1 MTPLESAQFVLNGVT
16 IWDEEI
22 TLKLL
27 NPFDLQVRTKPAGS
41 HRVTWEGV
49 VPLGI
54 HSDAQHMWGTLM
66 APWNGEWGR
75 QAISSVD
82 STRRCATT

>member
-1 MTPLESAQFVLNGVT
+1 MAPLESAQFVLNGVT

-27 NPFDLQVRTKPAGS
+27 NPFELQMQTKPAGS

-49 VPLGI
+49 IPPGI
-54 HSDAQHMWGTLM
+54 HSDAQHIWGTLM
-66 APWNGEWGR
+66 APWNGEWER
-75 QAISSVD
+75 TAVSSVD
-82 STRRCATT
+82 